1 MSPQKNYKLKPIL
14 IALQTSFWSVKQILM
29 KCDAISDNI
38 NLSAT
43 LRPTLRFNCSKFR
56 CHFECFFLE
65 PFFYK
70 SKDWLPTNRI
80 SVKTYSTISTSIFL
94 TQTLPT
100 AVHSFL
106 YVHIRFRT
114 FTIAIRPTSNNFY
127 DITNV
132 PTTLYLSRRR
142 RTSVFFFL
150 PCWSSWFLFTKQ
162 IITVLSW
169 VIYSY
174 LQKLFK
180 IGVLC
185 WSFFSS
191 ASNLQLF

>member
-1 MSPQKNYKLKPIL
+1 
-14 IALQTSFWSVKQILM
+14 M

-43 LRPTLRFNCSKFR
+43 LRPTLRFNCSKLR

-70 SKDWLPTNRI
+70 GKDWLPTNRI

-100 AVHSFL
+100 AVHSLL

-114 FTIAIRPTSNNFY
+114 FTIAMRPTSNNFY

-132 PTTLYLSRRR
+132 PTALYLSRRR
-142 RTSVFFFL
+142 RTPVFFFL

-162 IITVLSW
+162 IITVLS
-169 VIYSY
+169 
-174 LQKLFK
+174 
-180 IGVLC
+180 
-185 WSFFSS
+185 
-191 ASNLQLF
+191 